1 MDYRNNIGDRPRR
14 RARANILLSSGV
26 ALALLAGSAFAALEN
41 ENLLQPL
48 PVGFKIATQEHNSH
62 AALTEMVPSAE
73 SVDNWTQ
80 MVTTQIYF
88 GANGPSFEAY
98 KSGMEQRWQTACDT
112 TDSVPVTSG
121 KENGYDF
128 QIWMQACRH
137 TDATHAPEITWFKM
151 IKGNDSTYVLQVAFH
166 AEPQKEQVIKWM
178 KYLKQVT
185 VCDSRLKDRACPTT
199 K

>member
-1 MDYRNNIGDRPRR
+1 MDYRNTFGNRR
-14 RARANILLSSGV
+14 RIKAGLLLSC
-26 ALALLAGSAFAALEN
+26 ALAWPLFAGNASAALEG

-48 PVGFKIATQEHNSH
+48 PAGFKVATQEHNSH

-73 SVDNWTQ
+73 NVDNWSQ

-88 GANGPSFEAY
+88 GASGPSFEAY

-112 TDSVPVTSG
+112 TDSVPVTAG

-137 TDATHAPEITWFKM
+137 ADATHAPEITWFKM

-166 AEPQKEQVIKWM
+166 AEPQKEQVIAWM

-185 VCDSRLKDRACPTT
+185 VCDSRLKDRACPAAR
-199 K
+199 